1 MKKGIWVLPVALLS
15 FIFLLI
21 GILIGRSTT
30 GDDII
35 ISYEVVDSNAVEEP
49 VKSADDADVGKV
61 NINTATADQLMLIPN
76 IGETL
81 AKRIIEYREE
91 NGAFYTVNEL
101 LFISGIGNARLDS
114 IRDYITI
121 GG

>member
-1 MKKGIWVLPVALLS
+1 MKKGFWVLPIALLS

-21 GILIGRSTT
+21 GVLIGRSTR
-30 GDDII
+30 GNDII
-35 ISYEVVDSNAVEEP
+35 ISHEAGNVDSTEV
-49 VKSADDADVGKV
+49 SAESSDDTNIGKV

-101 LFISGIGNARLDS
+101 LFINGISNARLDS
-114 IRDYITI
+114 IRDYITL